1 MQLLFS
7 VILSNISEII
17 KYTVM
22 KRIKKIDFWISTG
35 LITFFVIATLLK
47 LETITELN
55 FLTGYF
61 VVGGWQVIS
70 MVIHALN
77 HWFTYNK
84 GKRYA
89 YHWLTFISIVTMPL
103 GSVVILLF
111 TAPFMAIWYTWLC
124 YEEVYI
130 KMQRPLAL
138 LK

>member
-1 MQLLFS
+1 
-7 VILSNISEII
+7 
-17 KYTVM
+17 M
-22 KRIKKIDFWISTG
+22 KSIMKIDFRISSC
-35 LITFFVIATLLK
+35 LIIFFTIVTLLK
-47 LETITELN
+47 TERPIVDLN

-70 MVIHALN
+70 MIVHALN

-89 YHWLTFISIVTMPL
+89 YHWITFISIVTMPL
-103 GSVVILLF
+103 GSVVILVF
-111 TAPFMAIWYTWLC
+111 TAPFMAIWYTWIC